1 MYLEVTTETTL
12 RDIFIAFADTFEFL
26 AIRFFPKNE
35 MDKAKETP
43 WDMTLNPLD
52 YDQTLLSSSTENF
65 KSDYEFLLEDGMR
78 TGDIEEEFLASF
90 GIYAQVCFI
99 ESGRIECTNAYT
111 DEYTLEQ
118 FNFECSNRDCESMW
132 NFIKQDKRIR
142 AKSGAVKPFYP
153 GLYGQISKKQ

>member
-1 MYLEVTTETTL
+1 MYLDITTETTL

-35 MDKAKETP
+35 MDKAKKTP

-52 YDQTLLSSSTENF
+52 YDQPLLAFSTENL
-65 KSDYEFLLEDGMR
+65 KYDYEFLLEEDMR

-99 ESGRIECTNAYT
+99 VSGRIECTNDYT

-118 FNFECSNRDCESMW
+118 FNFECSNGDCESILT
-132 NFIKQDKRIR
+132 FIEQRERISTKSDTVKQR
-142 AKSGAVKPFYP
+142 YP
-153 GLYGQISKKQ
+153 GLY